1 MTNMMNQKT
10 YHYNVPKIL
19 VYIIHIVVGIYLA
32 YLGYTLTQGKK
43 IPNYAKIILITLGAV
58 VILYQSWLWIKFPKD
73 NYAYDVPGWLLHLT
87 HVLIGIYLIVL
98 ALLKKPGP
106 ILGAVTLIL
115 GAVQSLYMLHLW
127 VLH

>member
-1 MTNMMNQKT
+1 MVNMMDQKT

-19 VYIIHIVVGIYLA
+19 VYLVHIIVGIYLA

-43 IPNYAKIILITLGAV
+43 MARYAKIILITLGIV

-87 HVLIGIYLIVL
+87 HVLVGIYLIAI

-106 ILGAVTLIL
+106 MVGAATLIL
-115 GAVQSLYMLHLW
+115 GAVQALYMMHLLILH
-127 VLH
+127 

>member
-1 MTNMMNQKT
+1 MVNMMNQKT

-19 VYIIHIVVGIYLA
+19 VYIIHIIVGIYLA

-43 IPNYAKIILITLGAV
+43 IPHYAKIILITLGAV

-106 ILGAVTLIL
+106 ILGATTLIL

-127 VLH
+127 ILH

>member
-1 MTNMMNQKT
+1 MV
-10 YHYNVPKIL
+10 YL
-19 VYIIHIVVGIYLA
+19 VHIVVGIYLA

-43 IPNYAKIILITLGAV
+43 IPHYAKIILITLGAV

-73 NYAYDVPGWLLHLT
+73 NYAYDVPGWLLHLS

-98 ALLKKPGP
+98 ALLNKPGP

-127 VLH
+127 ILH

>member
-19 VYIIHIVVGIYLA
+19 VYLVHILVGIYLA

-43 IPNYAKIILITLGAV
+43 IPHYAKIILITLGAV
-58 VILYQSWLWIKFPKD
+58 VILSQSWLWIKFPKD
-73 NYAYDVPGWLLHLT
+73 NYAYDVPGWLLHLS

-98 ALLKKPGP
+98 ALLNKPGP

>member
-1 MTNMMNQKT
+1 MDQKT

-19 VYIIHIVVGIYLA
+19 VYLVHILVGIYLA

-43 IPNYAKIILITLGAV
+43 MARYAKIILITLGIV

-73 NYAYDVPGWLLHLT
+73 NYAYDVPGWLLHLS

-106 ILGAVTLIL
+106 ILGATTLIL

-127 VLH
+127 ILH

>member
-1 MTNMMNQKT
+1 MVNMMDQKT
-10 YHYNVPKIL
+10 YHYNIPKIL
-19 VYIIHIVVGIYLA
+19 VYLVHILVGIYLA

-43 IPNYAKIILITLGAV
+43 IPRYAKIILITLGSV

-73 NYAYDVPGWLLHLT
+73 NYAYDVPGWLLHLS

-106 ILGAVTLIL
+106 ILGATTLIL

-127 VLH
+127 ILH

>member
-1 MTNMMNQKT
+1 MVNMMDQKT

-19 VYIIHIVVGIYLA
+19 VYLVHILVGIYLT

-43 IPNYAKIILITLGAV
+43 MARYAKIILITLGIV

-87 HVLIGIYLIVL
+87 HVLVGIYLIAI

-106 ILGAVTLIL
+106 MVGAATMIL
-115 GAVQSLYMLHLW
+115 GAVQVLYMMHLW
-127 VLH
+127 ILH

>member
-1 MTNMMNQKT
+1 MVNMMDQKT

-19 VYIIHIVVGIYLA
+19 VYLVHIIVGIYLA

-43 IPNYAKIILITLGAV
+43 MARYAKIILITLGIV

-87 HVLIGIYLIVL
+87 HVLVGIYLIAI

-106 ILGAVTLIL
+106 MVGAATLIL
-115 GAVQSLYMLHLW
+115 GAVQVLYMMHLW
-127 VLH
+127 ILH